1 MTLQT
6 KRSCF
11 RSLSLSDVPK
21 EWVRAGRALLLLNV
35 IVLILS
41 SFTEH
46 LWTWDRFLRG
56 GQDFELSLLA
66 LLAFFC
72 LILVL
77 AQHFRRSV
85 SEILRRRTGLSRIC
99 DLHVISHSLRP
110 LLLAF
115 SSERPPGFALF
126 TGTRSVILRI

>member
-1 MTLQT
+1 MTFHT

-11 RSLSLSDVPK
+11 SSVSEVPK
-21 EWVRAGRALLLLNV
+21 GWVRAGRALLLLNCV
-35 IVLILS
+35 VLIVS
-41 SFTEH
+41 TFTEH
-46 LWTWDRFLRG
+46 FWTWDRFLRG

-85 SEILRRRTGLSRIC
+85 SELLRRRSAMSRISDEDFVSPC
-99 DLHVISHSLRP
+99 ATP

-115 SSERPPGFALF
+115 SSEHPPGLALF
-126 TGTRSVILRI
+126 KPVRSIILRI

>member
-1 MTLQT
+1 MTLHSR
-6 KRSCF
+6 RSCF
-11 RSLSLSDVPK
+11 RSVSDVPK
-21 EWVRAGRALLLLNV
+21 GWVRAGRSLVLLNI

-85 SEILRRRTGLSRIC
+85 SELLRRRNGSSRVCDSDAMPLS
-99 DLHVISHSLRP
+99 VPP
-110 LLLAF
+110 LLLIF
-115 SSERPPGFALF
+115 SSERPPGLHLS
-126 TGTRSVILRI
+126 TGLRSVILRI

>member
-1 MTLQT
+1 
-6 KRSCF
+6 
-11 RSLSLSDVPK
+11 
-21 EWVRAGRALLLLNV
+21 LLNIV
-35 IVLILS
+35 VLIVS

-46 LWTWDRFLRG
+46 LWTWDHFLRG

-85 SEILRRRTGLSRIC
+85 SELLRRRNGISRIC
-99 DLHVISHSLRP
+99 DPDAVTLPAPP
-110 LLLAF
+110 LLLVF
-115 SSERPPGFALF
+115 SSERPPGLNLSKGF
-126 TGTRSVILRI
+126 RSVILRI

>member
-1 MTLQT
+1 
-6 KRSCF
+6 
-11 RSLSLSDVPK
+11 
-21 EWVRAGRALLLLNV
+21 VRAGRSLLLLNIV
-35 IVLILS
+35 VLIVS

-46 LWTWDRFLRG
+46 LWTWDHFLRG

-77 AQHFRRSV
+77 AQHFRRSA
-85 SEILRRRTGLSRIC
+85 SDLLSRRDSIARIC
-99 DLHVISHSLRP
+99 DPPVVSLFNPP

-115 SSERPPGFALF
+115 SSESPPGVALSTSPF
-126 TGTRSVILRI
+126 SIILRI

>member
-1 MTLQT
+1 VILHTR
-6 KRSCF
+6 RSRF
-11 RSLSLSDVPK
+11 RSLSDVPK
-21 EWVRAGRALLLLNV
+21 GWVRAGRSLLLLN
-35 IVLILS
+35 IIALILS

-46 LWTWDRFLRG
+46 YWTWDRFLRG

-85 SEILRRRTGLSRIC
+85 SELLGRRNGISTIC
-99 DLHVISHSLRP
+99 DRHAVPLSVPP
-110 LLLAF
+110 LLLIF
-115 SSERPPGFALF
+115 SSERPPGLS
-126 TGTRSVILRI
+126 SVILRI